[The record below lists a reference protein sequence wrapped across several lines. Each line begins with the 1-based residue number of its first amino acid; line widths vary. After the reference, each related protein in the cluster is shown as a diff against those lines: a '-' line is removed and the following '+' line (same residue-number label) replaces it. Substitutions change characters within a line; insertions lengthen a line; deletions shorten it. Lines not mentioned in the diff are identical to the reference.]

1 MNRLRK
7 AQSLVITLALALA
20 GTTTLAQSDSSESWR
35 QRPPAPGPARPL
47 LLPVAHESKLDN
59 GLTLVLV
66 EDHRAPLV
74 TLAAGIAQKVSW
86 RNIVAGLTN
95 QMTLVEATADLL
107 TEGGGETFASAVESL
122 GAQMDSNAGAD
133 YAIVSGVVISENA
146 ERLLELFAE
155 ALVRPRF
162 LAKEV
167 TLYKNSRIDKLNV
180 ERQEAAFLAREHFNR
195 LVYGAHP
202 YAFSAPTPEAVRA
215 LSRARIERFYKA
227 AYSPTRTVVIL
238 VGDFDGAAMQTRAQ
252 ATLGRWQAAPPLSA
266 KGSSKRPGTAPQL
279 HRLATRTARHGN
291 VANIIKPF
299 ETISR
304 PRSPAPVQKTAAAR
318 RIYLIDRPGSEQA
331 NFRIGNLALARGDRD
346 YYALL
351 VANAILGDGTG
362 SRLFQDLREQQ
373 GFAYDV
379 ASALSAM
386 KTGGAFFGLAQ
397 SRNEVTAAAI
407 KAMLAEFERL
417 RNTEVSAEDLEN
429 AKHYLSG
436 LFSLSLATQ
445 GGIADELLTMKLVD
459 LGEDYLKNYRAR
471 IEAVT
476 AADVQRVA
484 RLYVHTDEATVVVVG
499 DAARLRAELA
509 ALGTVVEVKTK
520 SRRREAAHGRADTAT
535 RQ

>member
-7 AQSLVITLALALA
+7 AQSILLMLALGLA
-20 GTTTLAQSDSSESWR
+20 NTAASAQSDSSESWR
-35 QRPPAPGPARPL
+35 ARPPATAPARPL
-47 LLPVAHESKLDN
+47 LLPVARDIRLDN
-59 GLTLVLV
+59 GLRLVLV

-74 TLAAGIAQKVSW
+74 TLAAGVAQKIGWRSLVSD
-86 RNIVAGLTN
+86 LTN

-107 TEGGGETFASAVESL
+107 TEGEGETFARAVESL
-122 GAQMDSNAGAD
+122 GAQVESNAGAD
-133 YAIVSGVVISENA
+133 YAIMSGVVIAENA

-155 ALVRPRF
+155 ALARPRF

-180 ERQEAAFLAREHFNR
+180 ERQEAAFLAREHFNQ

-202 YAFSAPTPEAVRA
+202 YAFSAPTPEAVRR
-215 LSRARIERFYKA
+215 LSRTRIERFYKA
-227 AYSPTRTVVIL
+227 AYSPAQTVVIL
-238 VGDFDGAAMQTRAQ
+238 VGDFDAAAMQARAQ
-252 ATLGRWQAAPPLSA
+252 ATLGRWQAARPVSANGSPKHAPGARQLSRRA
-266 KGSSKRPGTAPQL
+266 A
-279 HRLATRTARHGN
+279 RTVHHDN
-291 VANIIKPF
+291 VANITNSV
-299 ETISR
+299 EAISGPR
-304 PRSPAPVQKTAAAR
+304 PPAPAIKETAAR

-331 NFRIGNLALARGDRD
+331 NFRIGNLALARADTD

-362 SRLFQDLREQQ
+362 SRLFQDIREQQ

-379 ASALSAM
+379 ASALSAL

-417 RNTEVSAEDLEN
+417 RDTEVSAEDLQN

-445 GGIADELLTMKLVD
+445 GGIADELLTMKLIG
-459 LGEDYLKNYRAR
+459 LGEDYLKNYRAH
-471 IEAVT
+471 IDAVT
-476 AADVQRVA
+476 VADVERVA
-484 RLYVHTDEATVVVVG
+484 RRYIHTDAATIVVVG

-509 ALGTVVEVKTK
+509 ALGTVVGVNTK
-520 SRRREAAHGRADTAT
+520 SRRSGAARRRGETAT
-535 RQ
+535 QR